1 MKARC
6 STKSARVSIQARR
19 TLRVNWYAAA
29 ARLEVFSE
37 HDERYYYRRAF
48 EKQVFRVA
56 HVAERNLD
64 RGVDAV
70 QECRKRTDG
79 NERVHVGMA
88 LHKATEAV
96 YVEAEP
102 ADDDGQS
109 QGQLHEC
116 KGERRVMRR
125 HEARQRKSC
134 HASHGHI

>member
-1 MKARC
+1 M
-6 STKSARVSIQARR
+6 
-19 TLRVNWYAAA
+19 RVNWYAAA

-37 HDERYYYRRAF
+37 HDERYYDRRAF

-79 NERVHVGMA
+79 NERVHVGVA

-125 HEARQRKSC
+125 HAARQRKSC
-134 HASHGHI
+134 HVSMGHMAGQKSRTV